1 MFVLFA
7 LVGRTAAILDV
18 AMLCPMQNTENKG
31 ITLILLAVPATNAV
45 SKRSASALTSLKTGI
60 FEQLC
65 RKKKIESL
73 HDSPRSRGNDHDWLI
88 EHGRHWK
95 SVCFNIKWQAK
106 SLWKIRCQLKNFS
119 NHVLNDS

>member
-18 AMLCPMQNTENKG
+18 TMLCEMQNKG

-73 HDSPRSRGNDHDWLI
+73 HDSPRSRGNDHD
-88 EHGRHWK
+88 
-95 SVCFNIKWQAK
+95 
-106 SLWKIRCQLKNFS
+106 
-119 NHVLNDS
+119 